1 MERDKVKLI
10 ATDIDGTLLP
20 EGTDKINPEI
30 FQVILQLKKQGVVF
44 AAASGRQF
52 HSMAHLFTP
61 VSNDMIFI
69 AENGA
74 YVSCRGQDMLLN
86 VMERGAVERLVKQLR
101 EIPGACITLNAK
113 DMFYVEHRDPKFLDL
128 ILHGYNN
135 KVSQVEDVLAVDTPV
150 VKVSLYLEKQID
162 QVAGELIPQW
172 AEIFSGTVAGE
183 IWLDFMKKG
192 TNKGNALSTVQ
203 KALSIAPEETMVFG
217 DNLNDV
223 EMFRCAG
230 RSYAVGNARA
240 EVKAAA
246 RYVTDTHVN
255 DGVLKVL
262 RTLVEGN

>member
-1 MERDKVKLI
+1 MDKVKLI

-30 FQVILQLKKQGVVF
+30 FQVIRKLKGQGLVF

-52 HSMAHLFTP
+52 YSMEHLFAP

-74 YVSCRGQDMLLN
+74 YVSCRGQDMLLR
-86 VMERGAVERLVKQLR
+86 VMERKSVERLVKQLR

-135 KVSQVEDVLAVDTPV
+135 RVSQVEDVLAIDTQV
-150 VKVSLYLEKQID
+150 VKVSLYLEKNID
-162 QVAGELIPQW
+162 EGAKDLIPQW
-172 AEIFSGTVAGE
+172 ADIFSGTVAGD
-183 IWLDFMKKG
+183 IWLDFMEKG
-192 TNKGNALSTVQ
+192 TNKGKALSTVQ

-217 DNLNDV
+217 DNFNDV
-223 EMFRCAG
+223 DMFRCAG
-230 RSYAVGNARA
+230 ISYAVGNARA

-246 RYVTDTHVN
+246 RYVTDTHAN

-262 RTLVEGN
+262 RTLVKP